1 MTPRVRLALVGA
13 GAWGLNY
20 VRAAEEAGN
29 ARVERVLSRFSGPSE
44 RWFEDVDAVVVATP
58 PQVSVN
64 VAGLA
69 LLRGLPVLVE
79 KPAGLS
85 LADAERLAHVERE
98 TGGMVLVG
106 HQHLF
111 STGVERLRREAEKHL
126 RVEGE
131 VCFGGPGPV
140 RDYPALWDYGPH
152 AVSIAVSLLGDN
164 VSTTRESH
172 GTFIVV
178 GDRGWLRCRVGNDWR
193 EKHAKVV
200 CPSLGTYDGHG
211 PQEPPL
217 TRQVREFARVV
228 QALQKTKGDG
238 WAAAPWQFGARWA
251 VSVARLLEQAGGGPG
266 YSSGGKK
273 CT

>member
-1 MTPRVRLALVGA
+1 MTPRVRLALLGA

-20 VRAAEEAGN
+20 VRASEEAGN
-29 ARVERVLSRFSGPSE
+29 ARVERVLGRKDLSGPSD
-44 RWFEDVDAVVVATP
+44 RWFENVDAVVVAAP
-58 PQVSVN
+58 PRASVN
-64 VAGLA
+64 LAGLA

-98 TGGMVLVG
+98 TNGLVLVG

-111 STGVERLRREAEKHL
+111 SAGVERLKREAEKHL

-131 VCFGGPGPV
+131 VLFGGPGPV

-152 AVSIAVSLLGDN
+152 AMSIAVSLLGGN
-164 VSTTRESH
+164 VSTTRENH

-178 GDRGWLRCRVGNDWR
+178 GDRGWLRCRVGRDW
-193 EKHAKVV
+193 EKKHARVV
-200 CPSLGTYDGHG
+200 AYGLGTYDGHG

-217 TRQVREFARVV
+217 TRQVREFARAV
-228 QALQKTKGDG
+228 ANKTLGD
-238 WAAAPWQFGARWA
+238 WRFGARWA
-251 VSVARLLEQAGGGPG
+251 VDVARLLEQAGGGPG
-266 YSSGGKK
+266 YSRG
-273 CT
+273 